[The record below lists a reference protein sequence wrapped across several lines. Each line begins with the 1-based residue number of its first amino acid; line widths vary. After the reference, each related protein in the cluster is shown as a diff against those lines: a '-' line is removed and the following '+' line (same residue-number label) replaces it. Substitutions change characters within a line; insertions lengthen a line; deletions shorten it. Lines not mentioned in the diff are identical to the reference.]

1 MTNSET
7 TMI

>member
-7 TMI
+7 ET